1 MKDLHNLTKIDAT
14 MDLCRIIKIQMKK
27 DLKIT
32 NKNIHYER
40 FKG

>member
-14 MDLCRIIKIQMKK
+14 MDLYYAIKILIQK